1 MYKQIMAFILS
12 LSLYL
17 GLHNGYL
24 ALWKDNSNEPVRIYP
39 YHISLY
45 PKLDKELLEKG
56 VPIASES
63 EFSQRIE
70 DYLS

>member
-12 LSLYL
+12 LGLYL

-24 ALWKDNSNEPVRIYP
+24 ALWKDDSSKPVRIYP

-45 PKLDKELLEKG
+45 PKMDKELLKKG
-56 VPIASES
+56 VPIASEA
-63 EFSQRIE
+63 EFSQRME